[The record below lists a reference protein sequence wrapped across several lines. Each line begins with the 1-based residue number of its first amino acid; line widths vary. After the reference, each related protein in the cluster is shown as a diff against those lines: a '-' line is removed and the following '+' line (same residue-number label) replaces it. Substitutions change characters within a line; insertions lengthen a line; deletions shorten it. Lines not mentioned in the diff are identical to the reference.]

1 MNTLHSMLQTH
12 PQASIENLSIISEAL
27 HALALCEQVC
37 LTCADACL
45 AEESPESLRTC
56 IRQDLDCATV
66 CAATSRLLLRRTSSG
81 IAVLHAQL
89 HACVLACQ
97 VCADV
102 CSAHAAHHEHCA
114 VCARTCRSCQEKCN
128 AALGEFSPAGLVQD
142 EE

>member
-1 MNTLHSMLQTH
+1 MNTLHSMLQSQH
-12 PQASIENLSIISEAL
+12 PQASENLTVISEAL

-45 AEESPESLRTC
+45 AEESPETLRTC
-56 IRQDLDCATV
+56 IRQDLDCAAI
-66 CAATSRLLLRRTSSG
+66 CAVTASLLVRRTSSG
-81 IAVLHAQL
+81 TAVLHAQL

-97 VCADV
+97 TCADV